1 MDKDFGMPFEP
12 QESIKSSEGSLHPQ
26 PNGRKFVSYSGLK
39 TGAFSS
45 PEQICFRIRDL
56 PGPPGQP
63 TCADESQRSLS
74 CRNVGLRSARDGLK
88 SCFSRSL
95 SGKSLAE
102 PYRISIKR
110 FTARVPEMPKYAQ
123 RWI

>member
-1 MDKDFGMPFEP
+1 MRDDDVHRGNA
-12 QESIKSSEGSLHPQ
+12 IVDL
-26 PNGRKFVSYSGLK
+26 NGKLPLPLRR
-39 TGAFSS
+39 GAFSS

-63 TCADESQRSLS
+63 TCADESQRSPS
-74 CRNVGLRSARDGLK
+74 CGNIGLRSAKDGFK

-102 PYRISIKR
+102 PYRISIER
-110 FTARVPEMPKYAQ
+110 FTARVPKMPKYIQ
-123 RWI
+123 EMV

>member
-1 MDKDFGMPFEP
+1 MDVT
-12 QESIKSSEGSLHPQ
+12 IKIRNIFLKLEIDEINIWEL
-26 PNGRKFVSYSGLK
+26 VSYSGLK

-63 TCADESQRSLS
+63 TCADESQRSPS
-74 CRNVGLRSARDGLK
+74 CGNIGLRSAKDGFK

-102 PYRISIKR
+102 PYRISIER
-110 FTARVPEMPKYAQ
+110 FTARVPKMPKYIQ
-123 RWI
+123 EMV

>member
-1 MDKDFGMPFEP
+1 MSMSKLPLP
-12 QESIKSSEGSLHPQ
+12 L
-26 PNGRKFVSYSGLK
+26 RR
-39 TGAFSS
+39 GAFSS

-63 TCADESQRSLS
+63 TCADESQRFLS
-74 CRNVGLRSARDGLK
+74 CRNIGLRSARDDLK

-102 PYRISIKR
+102 PYRISIER
-110 FTARVPEMPKYAQ
+110 FTARVPKMPKYIQ
-123 RWI
+123 EMV